1 MSAANYRRPTPEF
14 LKRDS
19 AGATREL
26 TDLLK
31 RPEWAEFPLR
41 ADFERCL
48 YAALGIE
55 QIKPN
60 EDKK

>member
-1 MSAANYRRPTPEF
+1 LSAANYRRPTPEF
-14 LKRDS
+14 LKRDA
-19 AGATREL
+19 AGATRDLIEL
-26 TDLLK
+26 LR
-31 RPEWAEFPLR
+31 RPEWPEFPLR
-41 ADFERCL
+41 AEFERCL

>member
-19 AGATREL
+19 AGATQEL
-26 TDLLK
+26 IELIR

>member
-19 AGATREL
+19 AGATR
-26 TDLLK
+26 
-31 RPEWAEFPLR
+31 

-48 YAALGIE
+48 YVSLGIA
-55 QIKPN
+55 PSAVNPHN
-60 EDKK
+60 EDQK